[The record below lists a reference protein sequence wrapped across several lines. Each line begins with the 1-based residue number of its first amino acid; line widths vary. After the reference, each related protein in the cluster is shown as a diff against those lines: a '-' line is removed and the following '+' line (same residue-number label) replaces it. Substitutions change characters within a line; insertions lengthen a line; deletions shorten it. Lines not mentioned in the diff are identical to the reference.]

1 MADVNYL
8 TKTEIRD
15 AFNTGNL
22 DPSAQNAIIHQLV
35 KDGLYTTPDNGN
47 AVWVE
52 SDTFQGVLQPP
63 LFGSDGSPAVSPII
77 QVLEVAGKDVTV
89 QTDDTLKV
97 IVDDGSNPHNTLNV
111 IGGNSP
117 EFIVL
122 GNSNTTVNLQDS
134 GNDTVRAGSGDDS
147 ITGNSGDDRLVG
159 GSGAD
164 SLFGGSGNDTLI
176 AGTGHGQLL
185 VGGSGSD
192 HIRDLNSLG
201 TDTLVAG
208 SGSDTITG
216 VQGDAFL
223 TNGSAG
229 GNDLYRIHDGP
240 GNSTI
245 NLGSGQDTVN
255 FITSAGNDT
264 VTNGGGADTV
274 NFKASAM
281 DNFNTDVTGIVSGT
295 GANTGDY
302 LIQFKDGQSVDLIGH
317 SVSASQ
323 TAFTVE
329 FKDVNITLKGGS

>member
-8 TKTEIRD
+8 TKTEIGN
-15 AFNTGNL
+15 AFNTANL

-52 SDTFQGVLQPP
+52 SDIYQGVLPPP
-63 LFGSDGSPAVSPII
+63 LFGADGDPTVPAFV
-77 QVLEVAGKDVTV
+77 QVLEVEGKNVTV

-97 IVDDGSNPHNTLNV
+97 IVDDGVHSQNTLTV
-111 IGGNSP
+111 TGGNSP

-122 GNSNTTVNLQDS
+122 GNSNTIVNLQDS

-164 SLFGGSGNDTLI
+164 SLYGGSGNDTLI

-216 VQGDAFL
+216 VQGDTFL

-264 VTNGGGADTV
+264 ITNGGGADTV

-281 DNFNTDVTGIVSGT
+281 DNFNTDVKSITPGT
-295 GANTGDY
+295 GAKTGDY
-302 LIQFKDGQSVDLIGH
+302 TI
-317 SVSASQ
+317 
-323 TAFTVE
+323 
-329 FKDVNITLKGGS
+329 N